1 MCAPLLLMQ
10 SPLLIDVSR
19 LTLRTLRG
27 RLPTGI
33 DRVCLAYIEHFGE
46 RAQAVLQWPGFRR
59 VAIHGTSQELFGM
72 LRDPD
77 ASFARRLAR
86 LVPRALFPAWP
97 ARDVGSRIYMNLG
110 HSGLENPGLGH
121 WLRRTG
127 LRPVF
132 MVHDLIPVT
141 HPEYCRAG
149 ESQRHVARME
159 LMLRLGAGILVNS
172 QATRD
177 ELQAFAGVH
186 GLRMPPTVVAPLAA
200 PKLPLE
206 SAAPAPLPHPYFVV
220 LGTIEPRKNHL
231 LLLNVW
237 RRLVSEL
244 GEHTP
249 HLVIIGQRGW
259 ECENVVDL
267 LERCDPLR
275 GVVHELGRCSDSE
288 LTRHL
293 LHARALLFP
302 SFAEGFGLPLVEALG
317 LGTPAIASPLP
328 VFNEIAGMVP
338 EYVDPLDGPAWA
350 QAIRDY
356 APSEHPRRSAQL
368 ERLRSFRG
376 PTWDEHFAR
385 VEDLLEMLS

>member
-1 MCAPLLLMQ
+1 VRATLRLMQ
-10 SPLLIDVSR
+10 SPLLIDISR
-19 LTLRTLRG
+19 LTNRTVRG

-33 DRVCLAYIEHFGE
+33 DRVCLAYIEHFGK
-46 RAQAVLQWPGFRR
+46 RAQAVLQWPGCRR
-59 VAIHGTSQELFGM
+59 VASHGNSQELFRV

-77 ASFARRLAR
+77 TSSPRRLAR
-86 LVPRALFPAWP
+86 SVTRAFFSRWP
-97 ARDVGSRIYMNLG
+97 AQDADGRVYMNLG
-110 HSGLENPGLGH
+110 HSGLESPGLGR
-121 WLRRTG
+121 WLRRAG
-127 LRPVF
+127 VRPVF

-149 ESQRHVARME
+149 ESARHVARME
-159 LMLRLGAGILVNS
+159 QMLRMGAGILANS
-172 QATRD
+172 QATHD
-177 ELQAFAGVH
+177 ELQAFAKTH
-186 GLRMPPTVVAPLAA
+186 GLPVPPTVVAPLAA
-200 PKLPLE
+200 PELPLE
-206 SAAPAPLPHPYFVV
+206 SVERAPLPQPYFVV

-267 LERCDPLR
+267 LERCAPLR

-288 LTRHL
+288 LTQHL

-302 SFAEGFGLPLVEALG
+302 SFAEGFGLPLVEALR

-328 VFNEIAGMVP
+328 VFQEIAGAVP
-338 EYVDPLDGPAWA
+338 DYVDALDGPAWA

-356 APSEHPRRSAQL
+356 TAGEHPRRSGQL
-368 ERLRSFRG
+368 ERLRSFEG
-376 PTWDEHFAR
+376 PTWTDHFDRVDE
-385 VEDLLEMLS
+385 LLEMIS

>member
-1 MCAPLLLMQ
+1 MTQ
-10 SPLLIDVSR
+10 SPLLIDISR

-46 RAQAVLQWPGFRR
+46 RAQAVLQWPGCRR
-59 VAIHGTSQELFGM
+59 VASHRTSQELFGM
-72 LRDPD
+72 LRAPE
-77 ASFARRLAR
+77 ANFPLRLAR
-86 LVPRALFPAWP
+86 EVTRTFFSGWP
-97 ARDVGSRIYMNLG
+97 GPGASGRIYMNLG
-110 HSGLENPGLGH
+110 HSGLENPGLGR
-121 WLRRTG
+121 WLRQTG

-149 ESQRHVARME
+149 ESARHVARME
-159 LMLRLGAGILVNS
+159 QMLRMGAGILANS

-177 ELQAFAGVH
+177 ELHGFAGAQ
-186 GLRMPPTVVAPLAA
+186 GLRVPPTVVAPLASA
-200 PKLPLE
+200 DFRLE
-206 SAAPAPLPHPYFVV
+206 SDQAAPLPHPYFVV

-267 LERCDPLR
+267 LERCAPLR
-275 GVVHELGRCSDSE
+275 GVVHELGRCSDPE
-288 LTRHL
+288 LAQYL

-302 SFAEGFGLPLVEALG
+302 SFAEGFGLPLVEALR

-328 VFNEIAGMVP
+328 VFQEIAGAVP
-338 EYVDPLDGPAWA
+338 DYLDPLDGPSWA

-356 APSEHPRRSAQL
+356 TSDAHPRRSSQL
-368 ERLRSFRG
+368 ERLRGFRG
-376 PTWDEHFAR
+376 PTWNDHFDR
-385 VEDLLEMLS
+385 VEGLLEMLP

>member
-1 MCAPLLLMQ
+1 MDTA
-10 SPLLIDVSR
+10 LLIDVSR

-33 DRVCLAYIEHFGE
+33 DRVCAAYVEHFGE

-59 VAIHGTSQELFGM
+59 VLNQRASHALFGL
-72 LRDPD
+72 LRNPD
-77 ASFARRLAR
+77 AAFPRRLTQ
-86 LVPRALFPAWP
+86 LVSQALFSAGPAHP
-97 ARDVGSRIYMNLG
+97 IGGRIYMNLG

-127 LRPVF
+127 VRPVF

-149 ESQRHVARME
+149 ESARHVARME
-159 LMLRLGAGILVNS
+159 QMLCTGAGILANS

-177 ELQAFAGVH
+177 EVQAFAAAH
-186 GLRMPPTVVAPLAA
+186 GLRIPPMVVAPLAG
-200 PKLPLE
+200 LEFPLG
-206 SAAPAPLPHPYFVV
+206 SAAPAPLPQPYFVV

-249 HLVIIGQRGW
+249 HLVIVGQRGW

-267 LERCDPLR
+267 LERCDALR
-275 GVVHELGRCSDSE
+275 GVVHELGRCPDSE
-288 LTRHL
+288 LVRHL

-302 SFAEGFGLPLVEALG
+302 SFAEGFGLPLVEALRI
-317 LGTPAIASPLP
+317 GTPAIASPLP
-328 VFNEIAGMVP
+328 VFQEIAGAVP
-338 EYVDPLDGPAWA
+338 DYIDPIDGPAWA

-356 APSEHPRRSAQL
+356 TLPGHPRRSAQL
-368 ERLRSFRG
+368 ERVRSFQG
-376 PTWDEHFAR
+376 ATWSEHFAR
-385 VEDLLEMLS
+385 VEELMERLA